1 MAAGSKGDQTSVF
14 PAIFPR
20 SLWRILRSSQAR
32 GMRNPSIVVRLYTWE
47 CLARTLKSS
56 ACWCPGGILISCPML
71 NSKLQNLPSK
81 SENEPCH
88 TVGETHFS
96 HFHAQSLSFSHYPK
110 LMSINEDW
118 NTDLMLNRE
127 LSLPTQLSWTP
138 QRSSTI
144 PNYNAQHS
152 HRLHNLRFLSPFTF
166 GLFFFFKNWCQRLFR
181 FTAHSVTVRLW
192 LSKWEN
198 WFHQLSARGAPTPVY
213 YQKNC
218 LHRCNCEQINT
229 VLLPFLYNQKL
240 RGPSLDSSME
250 ELGRFAKYYD
260 NAKLK

>member
-71 NSKLQNLPSK
+71 DSKLQNLPSK

-144 PNYNAQHS
+144 PNYDAQHT

-166 GLFFFFKNWCQRLFR
+166 GLFFFFQKLVPALVQIYSPFCNCKTLAFKMGKLIPSAFCQRS
-181 FTAHSVTVRLW
+181 TNA
-192 LSKWEN
+192 
-198 WFHQLSARGAPTPVY
+198 G
-213 YQKNC
+213 
-218 LHRCNCEQINT
+218 
-229 VLLPFLYNQKL
+229 LLPEKL
-240 RGPSLDSSME
+240 LTSLQ
-250 ELGRFAKYYD
+250 LRT
-260 NAKLK
+260 N